1 LNPLGQEQLA
11 ARPSIIPGIFS
22 MFTSER
28 HLKVLQDKENAVLI
42 GTAID
47 ELIRHH
53 PSLRTS
59 VFDSLLST
67 LSKIED
73 LGWAYEASEDVKH
86 WYHLLP
92 VSSVPGDHDIA
103 MGDIEP
109 DIEDA
114 KPTATLDDEF
124 NDNSRSFSSD
134 DAPRAH
140 DNLIVSFIDVLG
152 RVWF

>member
-1 LNPLGQEQLA
+1 
-11 ARPSIIPGIFS
+11 
-22 MFTSER
+22 
-28 HLKVLQDKENAVLI
+28 LKVLQDKENAVLI

-53 PSLRTS
+53 PSLRTP

-73 LGWAYEASEDVKH
+73 LGWAYEATEDVKH
-86 WYHLLP
+86 WYNLVP
-92 VSSVPGDHDIA
+92 MSSVPVDHDVP

-109 DIEDA
+109 DIGEA
-114 KPTATLDDEF
+114 KPTATPDNEF
-124 NDNSRSFSSD
+124 NDNARGSSSD

-152 RVWF
+152 RV